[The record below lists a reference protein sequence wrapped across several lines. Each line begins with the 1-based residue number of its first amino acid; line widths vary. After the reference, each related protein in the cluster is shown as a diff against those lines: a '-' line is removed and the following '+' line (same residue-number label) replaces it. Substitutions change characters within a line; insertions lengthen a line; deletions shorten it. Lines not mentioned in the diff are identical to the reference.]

1 MTDKRLCCFESG
13 HEGGHNF
20 VPGFSAASIPDSCLA
35 EEPVEPHPLEARVRE
50 LEADQLVA
58 ADVLKENMLAWRDEN
73 RKLREALFEA
83 RRKATDVVDE
93 YVRYREQN
101 DPQVNSGQVRLWGA
115 CRVRD
120 AISAI
125 IDAAL
130 ATKEPA

>member
-20 VPGFSAASIPDSCLA
+20 VPGFSAASIPNSCLA

-50 LEADQLVA
+50 LEAKVNEAQMVA
-58 ADVLKENMLAWRDEN
+58 VNYSLKLGTAEAENAL
-73 RKLREALFEA
+73 LRETLNAIKDSMSLSSTPYFFGFI
-83 RRKATDVVDE
+83 
-93 YVRYREQN
+93 EQ
-101 DPQVNSGQVRLWGA
+101 
-115 CRVRD
+115 
-120 AISAI
+120 